1 MASNIPKVVVLV
13 ETSLGYGRAFLRGV
27 IRYARL
33 HGPWGLYIAPG
44 HLRQVLPKVQEWGAT
59 GIIARIE
66 TPQVAKAILGARLP
80 AIALDLTQKQLAKG
94 SPLRRLS
101 EVCPDSHRAG
111 RMAAEHLMERGFLQ
125 YAFVGVGG
133 DCPWSERRGQGFAE
147 RLGEAGLAC
156 RMFPVRGTAP
166 ARHWAREQAILGQW
180 LQELPGPVGVL
191 ACDDDRGRQVLEA
204 CRGAVLQVPE
214 DVAVVGV
221 DNDELLCELSDPPL
235 SSVALNTEKAGYEA
249 AALLGGLM
257 SGRVRKPRRILV
269 EPTHVVTRY
278 STDILA
284 MGDRPVAIGLRFIRD
299 NANRPIGV
307 VDVVRQVGCSRRA
320 LELRFQQVLGR
331 SINREI
337 QQARLQRAKRLLIET
352 DLPIVE
358 IAVAAGFNSL
368 NYLSRF
374 FRRETGLS
382 PTAYRHRLQQPGGIL
397 SD

>member
-1 MASNIPKVVVLV
+1 MASHMPKVVLLV

-44 HLRQVLPKVQEWGAT
+44 HLRQVLPKVEEWGAT

-66 TPQVAKAILGARLP
+66 TPQMAKAILDSRLP
-80 AIALDLTQKQLAKG
+80 AIALDLTRKQLAPAN
-94 SPLRRLS
+94 PLSRLS

-111 RMAAEHLMERGFLQ
+111 RMAAEHLLERGFQQ

-133 DCPWSERRGQGFAE
+133 DYPWSERRGRGFAE
-147 RLGEAGLAC
+147 RLAEAGLTGHV
-156 RMFPVRGTAP
+156 FPVPRTAP
-166 ARHWAREQAILGQW
+166 AGHWAREQAILGQW
-180 LQELPGPVGVL
+180 LRRLPKPVGVL

-204 CRGAVLQVPE
+204 CRGAALQVPD

-235 SSVALNTEKAGYEA
+235 SSVALGTEKAGYEA
-249 AALLGGLM
+249 AALLSGLM
-257 SGRVRKPRRILV
+257 SGRIGQSRRILV

-284 MGDRPVAIGLRFIRD
+284 MGDRSVAVGLRFIRD
-299 NANRPIGV
+299 HANRPIGV
-307 VDVVRQVGCSRRA
+307 VDVVRQVGGSRRA

-331 SINREI
+331 SINREL
-337 QQARLQRAKRLLIET
+337 QQARLERAKRLLIET
-352 DLPIVE
+352 DLPVVDV
-358 IAVAAGFNSL
+358 ATAAGFNSS
-368 NYLSRF
+368 NYLIRF
-374 FRRETGLS
+374 FRRELGLS
-382 PTAYRHRLQQPGGIL
+382 PRAYRDRLKHA
-397 SD
+397 